1 MHMNSE
7 QDRSILN
14 LDRENKNLKQILE
27 KLEFQNKS
35 DHK

>member
-1 MHMNSE
+1 MQMNSE